1 MFNKMAFL
9 INGIIQ
15 QIGNTESISYQDKV
29 FKKRELV
36 LDCSYRNQ
44 FTGQIE
50 RANYPKFE
58 FTGKHVDDLNGFN
71 IGDIVTVSFSLNGS
85 RSEKYGQ
92 VRYFTNVQGYKIEKY
107 QSRYNQQQGGNQPTQ
122 AVNGNQ
128 PTTSQGT
135 GELSAQQAA
144 MESARNA
151 STPTAPNFPPAVDDN
166 GNPIQGNKD
175 DLPF

>member
-1 MFNKMAFL
+1 MAFQ
-9 INGIIQ
+9 ISGIIQ
-15 QIGNTESISYQDKV
+15 HIGNTESIPYQDKV
-29 FKKRELV
+29 FKKKELV

-58 FTGKHVDDLNGFN
+58 FTGNHVDDLNGFN

-85 RSEKYGQ
+85 RSEKDGQ
-92 VRYFTNVQGYKIEKY
+92 VRYFTNVQGYRIEKY
-107 QSRYNQQQGGNQPTQ
+107 QSRYNQQQGVNQPTQ

-128 PTTSQGT
+128 PTTTQGT
-135 GELSAQQAA
+135 GQMSAQQAA

-151 STPTAPNFPPAVDDN
+151 VAPPAPNFPPAVDEN
-166 GNPIQGNKD
+166 GNPIQGNND

>member
-1 MFNKMAFL
+1 MAFQ
-9 INGIIQ
+9 ISGIIQ
-15 QIGNTESISYQDKV
+15 HIGNTESIPYQDKV

-50 RANYPKFE
+50 IANYPKFE
-58 FTGKHVDDLNGFN
+58 FTGNHVDDLNGFN
-71 IGDIVTVSFSLNGS
+71 MGDIVTVSFSLNGS
-85 RSEKYGQ
+85 RSEKDGQ

-128 PTTSQGT
+128 PTNSQGA
-135 GELSAQQAA
+135 GQMSAQQAA
-144 MESARNA
+144 MESARAA
-151 STPTAPNFPPAVDDN
+151 SASNFPPAVDAN
-166 GNPIQGNKD
+166 GNPIQGNND

>member
-1 MFNKMAFL
+1 MAFQ
-9 INGIIQ
+9 ISGIIQ
-15 QIGNTESISYQDKV
+15 HIGNTESIPYQDKV

-58 FTGKHVDDLNGFN
+58 FIGSHVEDLNNFN
-71 IGDIVTVSFSLNGS
+71 PGEIVTVSFSLNGS
-85 RSEKYGQ
+85 RSAKDGQ

-107 QSRYNQQQGGNQPTQ
+107 QSRYNQQQGEANQPTQ

-128 PTTSQGT
+128 PTNSQGA
-135 GELSAQQAA
+135 GQMSAQQAA

-151 STPTAPNFPPAVDDN
+151 ASASNFPPAVDEN
-166 GNPIQGNKD
+166 GIPIQGNND

>member
-1 MFNKMAFL
+1 MAFQ
-9 INGIIQ
+9 ISGIILH
-15 QIGNTESISYQDKV
+15 IGNTESIPYQDKV

-58 FTGKHVDDLNGFN
+58 FTGNHVDDLNGFN
-71 IGDIVTVSFSLNGS
+71 MGDIVTVSFSLNGS
-85 RSEKYGQ
+85 RSEKDGQ

-107 QSRYNQQQGGNQPTQ
+107 QSRYNQQQGGNQTAQ
-122 AVNGNQ
+122 AANGNQ
-128 PTTSQGT
+128 PTPTQGACQ
-135 GELSAQQAA
+135 SAQQSA
-144 MESARNA
+144 MESARAA
-151 STPTAPNFPPAVDDN
+151 SASNFPPAVDAN
-166 GNPIQGNKD
+166 GNPIQGNND

>member
-1 MFNKMAFL
+1 MAFQ
-9 INGIIQ
+9 ISGIIQ
-15 QIGNTESISYQDKV
+15 HIGNTESIPYQDKV

-58 FTGKHVDDLNGFN
+58 FTGNHVDDLNGFN
-71 IGDIVTVSFSLNGS
+71 MGDIVTVSFSLNGS
-85 RSEKYGQ
+85 RLEKDGQ

-107 QSRYNQQQGGNQPTQ
+107 QSRYNQQQGGNQTAQ
-122 AVNGNQ
+122 AANGNQ
-128 PTTSQGT
+128 PTPTQGACQ
-135 GELSAQQAA
+135 SAQQAA

-151 STPTAPNFPPAVDDN
+151 AAPAAPNFPPAVDEN
-166 GNPIQGNKD
+166 GNPIQGNND

>member
-1 MFNKMAFL
+1 MAFQ
-9 INGIIQ
+9 ISGIIQ
-15 QIGNTESISYQDKV
+15 HIGNTESIPYQDKV

-58 FTGKHVDDLNGFN
+58 FTSNHVDDLNDFN

-85 RSEKYGQ
+85 RSEKDGQ

-107 QSRYNQQQGGNQPTQ
+107 QSRYNQQQGGNQTAQ
-122 AVNGNQ
+122 AANGNQ
-128 PTTSQGT
+128 PTPTQGACQ
-135 GELSAQQAA
+135 SAQQAA
-144 MESARNA
+144 MESARAA
-151 STPTAPNFPPAVDDN
+151 SASNFSPAVDAN
-166 GNPIQGNKD
+166 GNPIQGNND

>member
-1 MFNKMAFL
+1 MAFQ
-9 INGIIQ
+9 ISGIIQ
-15 QIGNTESISYQDKV
+15 HIGNTESIPYQDKV

-58 FTGKHVDDLNGFN
+58 FTGNHVDDLNGFN
-71 IGDIVTVSFSLNGS
+71 MGDIVTVSFSLNGS
-85 RSEKYGQ
+85 RSEKDGQ

-122 AVNGNQ
+122 AVDGNQ
-128 PTTSQGT
+128 PTNSQGA
-135 GELSAQQAA
+135 GQMSAQQAA
-144 MESARNA
+144 MESAKAA
-151 STPTAPNFPPAVDDN
+151 SASNFPPAVDAN
-166 GNPIQGNKD
+166 GNPIQGNND

>member
-1 MFNKMAFL
+1 MAFQ
-9 INGIIQ
+9 ISGIILH
-15 QIGNTESISYQDKV
+15 IGNTESIPYQDKV

-58 FTGKHVDDLNGFN
+58 FTGNHVDDLNGFN
-71 IGDIVTVSFSLNGS
+71 MGDIVTVSFSLNGS
-85 RSEKYGQ
+85 RSEKDGQ

-122 AVNGNQ
+122 AVDGNQ
-128 PTTSQGT
+128 PTNSQGA
-135 GELSAQQAA
+135 GQMSAQQAA
-144 MESARNA
+144 MESARAA
-151 STPTAPNFPPAVDDN
+151 SASNFPPAVDAN
-166 GNPIQGNKD
+166 GNPIQGNND

>member
-1 MFNKMAFL
+1 MAFQ
-9 INGIIQ
+9 ISGIIQ
-15 QIGNTESISYQDKV
+15 HIGNTESIPYQDKV

-58 FTGKHVDDLNGFN
+58 FTGNHVDDLNGFN
-71 IGDIVTVSFSLNGS
+71 MGDIVTVSFSLNGS
-85 RSEKYGQ
+85 RSEKDGQ

-107 QSRYNQQQGGNQPTQ
+107 QSRYNQQQGGNQTAQ
-122 AVNGNQ
+122 AANGNQ
-128 PTTSQGT
+128 PTPTQGARQ
-135 GELSAQQAA
+135 SAQQAA

-151 STPTAPNFPPAVDDN
+151 AAPPAPNFPPAVDEN
-166 GNPIQGNKD
+166 GNPIQGNYD

>member
-1 MFNKMAFL
+1 MAFQ
-9 INGIIQ
+9 ISGIIQ
-15 QIGNTESISYQDKV
+15 HIGNTESIPYQDKV

-58 FTGKHVDDLNGFN
+58 FTGNHVDDLNGFN
-71 IGDIVTVSFSLNGS
+71 MGDIVTVSFSLNGS
-85 RSEKYGQ
+85 RSEKDGQ

-128 PTTSQGT
+128 PTNSQGA
-135 GELSAQQAA
+135 GQMDAQQAA
-144 MESARNA
+144 MESARAA
-151 STPTAPNFPPAVDDN
+151 SASNFPPAVDAN
-166 GNPIQGNKD
+166 GNPIQGNND

>member
-1 MFNKMAFL
+1 MAFQ
-9 INGIIQ
+9 ISGIIQ
-15 QIGNTESISYQDKV
+15 HIGNTESIPYQDKV

-58 FTGKHVDDLNGFN
+58 FTGNHVDDLNGFN
-71 IGDIVTVSFSLNGS
+71 MGDIVTVSFSLNGS
-85 RSEKYGQ
+85 RSEKDGQ

-107 QSRYNQQQGGNQPTQ
+107 QSRYNQQQGENQPTQ

-128 PTTSQGT
+128 PTTTQGT
-135 GELSAQQAA
+135 GQMSAQQAA
-144 MESARNA
+144 MESARAA
-151 STPTAPNFPPAVDDN
+151 SASNFHPAVDAN
-166 GNPIQGNKD
+166 GDPIQGNND

>member
-1 MFNKMAFL
+1 MAFQ
-9 INGIIQ
+9 ISGIIQ
-15 QIGNTESISYQDKV
+15 HIGNTESIPYQGKV

-50 RANYPKFE
+50 RTNYPKFE
-58 FTGKHVDDLNGFN
+58 FTSNHVDDLNDFN

-85 RSEKYGQ
+85 RSEKDGQ

-107 QSRYNQQQGGNQPTQ
+107 QSSYNQQQGGNQTAQ
-122 AVNGNQ
+122 AANGNQ
-128 PTTSQGT
+128 PTPTQGACQ
-135 GELSAQQAA
+135 SAQQAA

-151 STPTAPNFPPAVDDN
+151 AAPAAPNFPPAVDEN
-166 GNPIQGNKD
+166 GNPIQGNND

>member
-1 MFNKMAFL
+1 MAFQ
-9 INGIIQ
+9 ISGIILH
-15 QIGNTESISYQDKV
+15 IGNTESIPYQDKV

-58 FTGKHVDDLNGFN
+58 FTGNHVDDLNGFN
-71 IGDIVTVSFSLNGS
+71 MGDIVTVSFSLNGS
-85 RSEKYGQ
+85 RSEKDGQ

-122 AVNGNQ
+122 TVNGNQ
-128 PTTSQGT
+128 PTTTQGT
-135 GELSAQQAA
+135 GQMSAQQAA
-144 MESARNA
+144 MESARAA
-151 STPTAPNFPPAVDDN
+151 SASNFPPAVDAN
-166 GNPIQGNKD
+166 GNPIQGNND

>member
-1 MFNKMAFL
+1 MAFQ

-15 QIGNTESISYQDKV
+15 QIGNTESIPYQDKV

-58 FTGKHVDDLNGFN
+58 FTGNHVNDLNGFK

-85 RSEKYGQ
+85 RSEKDGQ
-92 VRYFTNVQGYKIEKY
+92 VRYFTNVQGYKIEIY
-107 QSRYNQQQGGNQPTQ
+107 QSRYNQQQGGNQTAQ
-122 AVNGNQ
+122 AANGNQ
-128 PTTSQGT
+128 PTPTQNAGK
-135 GELSAQQAA
+135 SAQQAA
-144 MESARNA
+144 MLSARKA
-151 STPTAPNFPPAVDDN
+151 SASNFPPAVDEN
-166 GNPIQGNKD
+166 GIQIPGNID

>member
-1 MFNKMAFL
+1 MAFQ
-9 INGIIQ
+9 ISGIIQ
-15 QIGNTESISYQDKV
+15 HIGNTESIPYQDKV

-58 FTGKHVDDLNGFN
+58 FTSNHVDDLNDFN

-85 RSEKYGQ
+85 RSEKDGQ
-92 VRYFTNVQGYKIEKY
+92 VRYFTNVQGYRIEKY
-107 QSRYNQQQGGNQPTQ
+107 QSRYNQQQGVNQTPQ
-122 AVNGNQ
+122 AANGNQ
-128 PTTSQGT
+128 PTPTQGACQ
-135 GELSAQQAA
+135 SAQQAA

-151 STPTAPNFPPAVDDN
+151 ASASNFPPAVDAN
-166 GNPIQGNKD
+166 GNPIQGNND

>member
-1 MFNKMAFL
+1 MAFQ
-9 INGIIQ
+9 ISGIIQ
-15 QIGNTESISYQDKV
+15 HIGNTESIPYQGKV

-58 FTGKHVDDLNGFN
+58 FTGNHVDDLNGFN
-71 IGDIVTVSFSLNGS
+71 MGDIVTVSFFLNGS
-85 RSEKYGQ
+85 RSEKDGQ

-107 QSRYNQQQGGNQPTQ
+107 QSCYNQQQGGNQTAQ
-122 AVNGNQ
+122 AANGNQ
-128 PTTSQGT
+128 LTPTQGACQ
-135 GELSAQQAA
+135 SAQQAA

-151 STPTAPNFPPAVDDN
+151 AAPSAPNFPPAVDEN
-166 GNPIQGNKD
+166 GNPIQGNND

>member
-1 MFNKMAFL
+1 MAFQ
-9 INGIIQ
+9 ISGIIQ
-15 QIGNTESISYQDKV
+15 HIGNTESIPYQDKV

-58 FTGKHVDDLNGFN
+58 FTGNHVDDLNGFN
-71 IGDIVTVSFSLNGS
+71 MGDIVTVSFSLNGS
-85 RSEKYGQ
+85 RSEKDGQ

-128 PTTSQGT
+128 PTNSQGA
-135 GELSAQQAA
+135 GQMSAQQAA
-144 MESARNA
+144 IESARAA
-151 STPTAPNFPPAVDDN
+151 SASNFPPAVDAD
-166 GNPIQGNKD
+166 GNPIQGNND

>member
-1 MFNKMAFL
+1 MAFQ
-9 INGIIQ
+9 ISGIIQ
-15 QIGNTESISYQDKV
+15 HIGNTESIPYQDKV

-58 FTGKHVDDLNGFN
+58 FTGNHVDDLNGFN
-71 IGDIVTVSFSLNGS
+71 MGDIVKVSFSLNGS
-85 RSEKYGQ
+85 RSEKDGQ

-128 PTTSQGT
+128 PTKLQGA
-135 GELSAQQAA
+135 GQMSAQQAA
-144 MESARNA
+144 MESARAA
-151 STPTAPNFPPAVDDN
+151 SASNFPPAVDAN
-166 GNPIQGNKD
+166 GNPIQGNND

>member
-1 MFNKMAFL
+1 MAFQ
-9 INGIIQ
+9 ISGIIQ
-15 QIGNTESISYQDKV
+15 HIGNTESIPYQDKV

-58 FTGKHVDDLNGFN
+58 FTSNHVDDLNDFN
-71 IGDIVTVSFSLNGS
+71 IGDIVTVSFFLNGS
-85 RSEKYGQ
+85 RSEKDGQ

-107 QSRYNQQQGGNQPTQ
+107 QSRYNQQQGGNQTAQ
-122 AVNGNQ
+122 AANGNQ
-128 PTTSQGT
+128 PTPTQGACQ
-135 GELSAQQAA
+135 SAQQAA

-151 STPTAPNFPPAVDDN
+151 AAPAAPNFPPAVDEN
-166 GNPIQGNKD
+166 GNPIQGNND

>member
-1 MFNKMAFL
+1 MAFQ

-15 QIGNTESISYQDKV
+15 QIGNTESIPYQDKV

-58 FTGKHVDDLNGFN
+58 FTGNHVDDLNGFK
-71 IGDIVTVSFSLNGS
+71 IGDIVTVSFSLKGS
-85 RSEKYGQ
+85 RSEKDGQ
-92 VRYFTNVQGYKIEKY
+92 VRYFTNVQGYKIEIY
-107 QSRYNQQQGGNQPTQ
+107 QSRYNQQQGGNQTAQ
-122 AVNGNQ
+122 AANGNQ
-128 PTTSQGT
+128 PTPTQGAAK
-135 GELSAQQAA
+135 SAQQAA
-144 MESARNA
+144 MESARKA
-151 STPTAPNFPPAVDDN
+151 SASNFPPAEDEN
-166 GNPIQGNKD
+166 GIPIQGNID

>member
-1 MFNKMAFL
+1 MAFQ
-9 INGIIQ
+9 ISGIILH
-15 QIGNTESISYQDKV
+15 IGNTESIPYQDKV
-29 FKKRELV
+29 FKKKELV

-58 FTGKHVDDLNGFN
+58 FTGNHVDDLNVFN
-71 IGDIVTVSFSLNGS
+71 MGDIVTVSFSLNGS
-85 RSEKYGQ
+85 RSEKDGQ

-128 PTTSQGT
+128 PTNSQGA
-135 GELSAQQAA
+135 GQMSAQQAA
-144 MESARNA
+144 MESARAA
-151 STPTAPNFPPAVDDN
+151 SASNFPPAVDAN
-166 GNPIQGNKD
+166 GDPIQGNND

>member
-1 MFNKMAFL
+1 MAFQ
-9 INGIIQ
+9 ISGIIQ
-15 QIGNTESISYQDKV
+15 HIGNTESFPYQDKV

-58 FTGKHVDDLNGFN
+58 FTGNHVDDLNSFN

-85 RSEKYGQ
+85 RSEKDGQ

-107 QSRYNQQQGGNQPTQ
+107 QSRYNQQQGGNQTAQ
-122 AVNGNQ
+122 AANGNQ
-128 PTTSQGT
+128 PTPTQGACQ
-135 GELSAQQAA
+135 SAQQAA

-151 STPTAPNFPPAVDDN
+151 AAPAAPNFPPAVDEN
-166 GNPIQGNKD
+166 GNPIQGNND

>member
-1 MFNKMAFL
+1 MAFL
-9 INGIIQ
+9 ISGIIQ

-50 RANYPKFE
+50 RTNYPKFE
-58 FTGKHVDDLNGFN
+58 FTGNHVDDLNGFN

-85 RSEKYGQ
+85 RSEKDGQ

-122 AVNGNQ
+122 GAGQ
-128 PTTSQGT
+128 M
-135 GELSAQQAA
+135 SAQQSA
-144 MESARNA
+144 MESARAA
-151 STPTAPNFPPAVDDN
+151 SASNFPPAVDAD
-166 GNPIQGNKD
+166 GNPIQGNND

>member
-1 MFNKMAFL
+1 MAFQ
-9 INGIIQ
+9 ISGIIQ
-15 QIGNTESISYQDKV
+15 HIGNTESIPYQDKV

-58 FTGKHVDDLNGFN
+58 FTSNHVDDLNDFN

-85 RSEKYGQ
+85 RSEKDGQ

-107 QSRYNQQQGGNQPTQ
+107 QSRYNQQQSGNQTAQ
-122 AVNGNQ
+122 AANGNQ
-128 PTTSQGT
+128 PTPTQGACQ
-135 GELSAQQAA
+135 SAQQAA
-144 MESARNA
+144 MESARAA
-151 STPTAPNFPPAVDDN
+151 SASNFPPAVDAN
-166 GNPIQGNKD
+166 GDPIQGNND

>member
-1 MFNKMAFL
+1 MAFQ
-9 INGIIQ
+9 ISGIIQ
-15 QIGNTESISYQDKV
+15 HIGNTESIPYQDKV

-58 FTGKHVDDLNGFN
+58 FTSNHVDDLNDFN

-85 RSEKYGQ
+85 RSEKDGQ

-107 QSRYNQQQGGNQPTQ
+107 QSRYNQQQGGNQTAQ
-122 AVNGNQ
+122 AANGNQ
-128 PTTSQGT
+128 PTPTQGSCQ
-135 GELSAQQAA
+135 SAQQAA
-144 MESARNA
+144 MESARAA
-151 STPTAPNFPPAVDDN
+151 SASNFPPAVDAN
-166 GNPIQGNKD
+166 GNPIQGNND

>member
-1 MFNKMAFL
+1 MAFQ
-9 INGIIQ
+9 ISGIIQ
-15 QIGNTESISYQDKV
+15 HIGNTESIPYQDKV

-58 FTGKHVDDLNGFN
+58 FTGNHVDDLNGFN
-71 IGDIVTVSFSLNGS
+71 MGDIVTVSFSLNGS
-85 RSEKYGQ
+85 RSEKDGQ

-128 PTTSQGT
+128 PTNSQGA
-135 GELSAQQAA
+135 GQLGAQQAA
-144 MESARNA
+144 MESARAA
-151 STPTAPNFPPAVDDN
+151 SASNFPPAVDAN
-166 GNPIQGNKD
+166 GNPIQGNND

>member
-1 MFNKMAFL
+1 MAFQ
-9 INGIIQ
+9 ISGIIQ
-15 QIGNTESISYQDKV
+15 HIGNTESIPYQGKV

-50 RANYPKFE
+50 RTNYPKFE
-58 FTGKHVDDLNGFN
+58 FTSNHVDDLNDFN

-85 RSEKYGQ
+85 RSEKDGQ
-92 VRYFTNVQGYKIEKY
+92 VRYFTNVQGYKIEKC

-122 AVNGNQ
+122 TVNGNQ
-128 PTTSQGT
+128 PTTTQGT
-135 GELSAQQAA
+135 GQMSAQQAA
-144 MESARNA
+144 MESARAA
-151 STPTAPNFPPAVDDN
+151 SASNFPPAVDAN
-166 GNPIQGNKD
+166 GNPIQGND

>member
-1 MFNKMAFL
+1 MAFQ
-9 INGIIQ
+9 ISGIIQ
-15 QIGNTESISYQDKV
+15 HIGNTESIPYQDKV

-58 FTGKHVDDLNGFN
+58 FTGNHVDDLNDFN

-85 RSEKYGQ
+85 RSEKDGQ
-92 VRYFTNVQGYKIEKY
+92 VRYFTNVQGFKIEKF
-107 QSRYNQQQGGNQPTQ
+107 QSRYNQQQGGNQTAQ

-128 PTTSQGT
+128 PTNSQGA
-135 GELSAQQAA
+135 GQMSAQQAA
-144 MESARNA
+144 MESARAA
-151 STPTAPNFPPAVDDN
+151 SASNFPPAVDAN
-166 GNPIQGNKD
+166 GDPIQGNND

>member
-1 MFNKMAFL
+1 MAFQ
-9 INGIIQ
+9 ISGIIQ
-15 QIGNTESISYQDKV
+15 HIGNTESIPYQDKV

-44 FTGQIE
+44 LTGQIE

-58 FTGKHVDDLNGFN
+58 FTGNHVDDLNGFN

-85 RSEKYGQ
+85 RSEKDGQ
-92 VRYFTNVQGYKIEKY
+92 VRYFTNVQGYRIEKY
-107 QSRYNQQQGGNQPTQ
+107 QSRYNQQQGVNQPTQ

-128 PTTSQGT
+128 PTTTQGT
-135 GELSAQQAA
+135 GQMSAQQAS

-151 STPTAPNFPPAVDDN
+151 VAPPAPNFPPAVDEN
-166 GNPIQGNKD
+166 GNPIQGNND

>member
-1 MFNKMAFL
+1 MAFQ
-9 INGIIQ
+9 ISGIIQ
-15 QIGNTESISYQDKV
+15 HIGNTESIPYQDKV

-58 FTGKHVDDLNGFN
+58 FTGNHVDDLNGFN
-71 IGDIVTVSFSLNGS
+71 TGEIVTVSFSLNGS
-85 RSEKYGQ
+85 RSEKDGQ

-107 QSRYNQQQGGNQPTQ
+107 QSRYNQQQGGNQTAQ

-128 PTTSQGT
+128 PTNSQGA
-135 GELSAQQAA
+135 GQMSAQQAA
-144 MESARNA
+144 MESARAA
-151 STPTAPNFPPAVDDN
+151 SASNFPPAVDAN
-166 GNPIQGNKD
+166 GNPIQGNND

>member
-1 MFNKMAFL
+1 MAFQ
-9 INGIIQ
+9 ISGIIQ
-15 QIGNTESISYQDKV
+15 HIGNTESIPYQDKV

-58 FTGKHVDDLNGFN
+58 FTGNHVDDLNGFN

-85 RSEKYGQ
+85 RSEKDGQ

-107 QSRYNQQQGGNQPTQ
+107 QSRYNQQQGGNQPAQ

-128 PTTSQGT
+128 PTNSQGARQM
-135 GELSAQQAA
+135 SAQQAA

-151 STPTAPNFPPAVDDN
+151 ASASNFPPAVDEN
-166 GNPIQGNKD
+166 GIPIQGNND

>member
-1 MFNKMAFL
+1 MAFQ
-9 INGIIQ
+9 ISGIIQ
-15 QIGNTESISYQDKV
+15 HIGNTESIPYQDKV

-58 FTGKHVDDLNGFN
+58 FTGNHVDDLNGFN
-71 IGDIVTVSFSLNGS
+71 MGDIVTVSFSLNGS
-85 RSEKYGQ
+85 RSEKDGQ

-128 PTTSQGT
+128 PTNSQGA
-135 GELSAQQAA
+135 GQMGAQQAA
-144 MESARNA
+144 MESARAA
-151 STPTAPNFPPAVDDN
+151 SASNFPPAVDAN
-166 GNPIQGNKD
+166 GNPIQGNND
-175 DLPF
+175 DLQF